1 MIINVKKSQIAKI
14 ILSEDAKIKDAIDI
28 IKKIRFKIVL
38 VVNKNNNF
46 IGTITNSDIRKN
58 LLKGLDLSDSI
69 ILVTNKNPIYLKKM
83 NIKKIHSLM
92 EKYKILS
99 IPIID
104 NKKNIS
110 SMYHRNIKKNYI
122 RKTPIV
128 IMAGGKGTRLLP
140 FTRKIP
146 KAMIK
151 IKGKPMMEILLLKTK
166 VFGYKKFI
174 LSVNH
179 LSQKIIK
186 YFQNGSKW
194 NVSIDYI
201 KEKKPLGTIGS
212 LSMINPHISE
222 NIILMNCDVVTD
234 VNIMELEQYHKNNN
248 ALVTI
253 AAHIRKSKIEYG
265 VLETNGIKLKRFSEK
280 PILNHY
286 INAGI
291 YVINKKI
298 LKYIRPNTSY
308 DLPDL
313 LKNLMRMKKKIII
326 YPLYESWTDVGLIKE
341 LNHARKK

>member
-1 MIINVKKSQIAKI
+1 
-14 ILSEDAKIKDAIDI
+14 
-28 IKKIRFKIVL
+28 
-38 VVNKNNNF
+38 
-46 IGTITNSDIRKN
+46 
-58 LLKGLDLSDSI
+58 
-69 ILVTNKNPIYLKKM
+69 
-83 NIKKIHSLM
+83 M